1 MQSAGRLKVKRV
13 AAPRD
18 ERGPFTLCF
27 GVTGLTRARL
37 ETAAQSGGL
46 SARTGDQAPVRR
58 LIYPSRPSVFFPSTH
73 LSVGLSLFLQPP
85 PAPFAALSYLTPVIL
100 FWAEVCLLVLLS
112 PWLLPSAH
120 SSTTPE
126 RVSHILFCQL
136 AVTTELRLHVVNTCI
151 VASRRQYQGRASPDP
166 LLALSIATSHATSVL
181 EPCRTHITNTCTMCI
196 ATSTL
201 ALPVV
206 PARQFN

>member
-100 FWAEVCLLVLLS
+100 FLGRS
-112 PWLLPSAH
+112 
-120 SSTTPE
+120 
-126 RVSHILFCQL
+126 LFACV
-136 AVTTELRLHVVNTCI
+136 AVTLAIAVRSLLDYPGTSFAYTILP
-151 VASRRQYQGRASPDP
+151 ASCHD
-166 LLALSIATSHATSVL
+166 
-181 EPCRTHITNTCTMCI
+181 
-196 ATSTL
+196 
-201 ALPVV
+201 
-206 PARQFN
+206 